1 MKRSGS
7 SSAGRFTPTQNSG
20 IVAAEWECWQDW
32 EGKWEPGA
40 GMGAGHSRSGGLA
53 PVLSVWQVLMYVTR
67 CRGPHHC
74 RHIEREDRE
83 SGGDFYLRLM
93 I

>member
-1 MKRSGS
+1 
-7 SSAGRFTPTQNSG
+7 
-20 IVAAEWECWQDW
+20 
-32 EGKWEPGA
+32 
-40 GMGAGHSRSGGLA
+40 MGAGHSRSGGLA